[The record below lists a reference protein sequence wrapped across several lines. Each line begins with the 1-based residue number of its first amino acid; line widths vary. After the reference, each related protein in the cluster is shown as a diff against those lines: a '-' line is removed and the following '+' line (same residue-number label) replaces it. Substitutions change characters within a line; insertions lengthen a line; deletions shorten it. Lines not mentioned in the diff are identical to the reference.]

1 MKKKY
6 KTSQLI
12 MLWLLPIIV
21 IGGFFYPYLGYVVM
35 AMMVFLLVMSY
46 FKNRY
51 WCWNF
56 CPRGAFLDLVVS
68 PLSRNEKIPRLF
80 FNKKFRL
87 LVLIVVMAGLILRLV
102 SAGGSIKAIGLIFVS
117 MCLVTTIA
125 ALVLGLFFSKRAWCS
140 FCPMGYLQEEM
151 HRFGKSKKRPS

>member
-1 MKKKY
+1 
-6 KTSQLI
+6 
-12 MLWLLPIIV
+12 
-21 IGGFFYPYLGYVVM
+21 
-35 AMMVFLLVMSY
+35 
-46 FKNRY
+46 
-51 WCWNF
+51 
-56 CPRGAFLDLVVS
+56 VVS